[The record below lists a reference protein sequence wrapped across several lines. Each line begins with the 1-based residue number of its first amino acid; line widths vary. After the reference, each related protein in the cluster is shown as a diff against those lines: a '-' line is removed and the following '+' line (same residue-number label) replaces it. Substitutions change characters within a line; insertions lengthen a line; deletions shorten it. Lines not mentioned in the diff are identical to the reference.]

1 MNSSLSLFILSPKP
15 TTRTPLTTKD
25 AIGTIRSKLFEKK
38 IPSHFA
44 GVDTS
49 PDTFF
54 KNKSDSVV
62 FTGIHRAKGNEAGM
76 VYVINSQ
83 ECYNSSYNLVT
94 IRNQLFTAIT
104 RSKAWVRVVGF
115 GDKMNKLK
123 EEFNKIKEN
132 QFSVKFT
139 YPNEELRKKLNLVN
153 RDKSILEKKEINKAE
168 DILKKAEVTLTK
180 IYEGKIR
187 IEDIDSEV
195 LSNLKK
201 SLENNE

>member
-1 MNSSLSLFILSPKP
+1 
-15 TTRTPLTTKD
+15 
-25 AIGTIRSKLFEKK
+25 
-38 IPSHFA
+38 
-44 GVDTS
+44 
-49 PDTFF
+49 
-54 KNKSDSVV
+54 
-62 FTGIHRAKGNEAGM
+62 M